1 MKVCMVTT
9 AFPRWEGDSQGTFI
23 WQLAQ
28 AIASYG
34 IQVRVVAMH
43 SPGALTYECIRGV
56 EIFRPIYWWPEKWEI
71 LRRDGG
77 GLPVTWRRYPLARLQ
92 IFPFFLVHAL
102 TVTRYAQFCDLI
114 HAHWTLSAAAAYLG
128 QPVHQRRILVTVQGS
143 DIFQVTRN
151 PVGAWITRETL
162 YRCDLIVAL
171 SRALQE
177 RVIRLG
183 VDPSKIYVIP
193 NGVDTTQFT
202 PLDKKSREPL
212 ILFVGSL
219 IPRKGVNYLLQ
230 AMPYVFLSVPE
241 YRLVI
246 VGEGPEKPFLHQL
259 TKDLGIED
267 RVSFVGDQPHQ
278 EVKRWMQ
285 RARVLVLPSLEEG
298 MGVVLVEALA
308 CGTPVVAS
316 CIDGIKDVVTPE
328 VGILVP
334 PADSKAMSEAIVEIL
349 RDPER
354 WAEAS
359 RSARARAEMYYRWD
373 KIAKRYVELYQT
385 LVNCGTKYEPWVK

>member
-1 MKVCMVTT
+1 MKICMVTT
-9 AFPRWEGDSQGTFI
+9 SFPRWEGDGQGAFI
-23 WQLAQ
+23 WQLAR
-28 AIASYG
+28 AIASCG

-43 SPGALTYECIRGV
+43 SPGALTHEYFGEV
-56 EIFRPIYWWPEKWEI
+56 EIFRPIYWWPEKWEM
-71 LRRDGG
+71 LRKAGG
-77 GLPVTWRRYPLARLQ
+77 GLPVTWRRYPWARLQ
-92 IFPFFLVHAL
+92 ILPFFLIHTL
-102 TVTRYAQFCDLI
+102 IVTRYARSCDLI

-128 QPVHQRRILVTVQGS
+128 QPVHRRRILATVQGS

-162 YRCDLIVAL
+162 HRCDLIVAL

-183 VDPSKIYVIP
+183 VDSSKIYVIP
-193 NGVDTTQFT
+193 NGVDTIQFT

-230 AMPYVFLSVPE
+230 AMPYVFLSLPE
-241 YRLVI
+241 HRLVI

-278 EVKRWMQ
+278 EVKKWMQ

-316 CIDGIKDVVTPE
+316 CIDGIRDVVTPD
-328 VGILVP
+328 VGVLVP
-334 PADSKAMSEAIVEIL
+334 PADPKAMSEGIVEIL
-349 RDPER
+349 RDPGR

-359 RSARARAEMYYRWD
+359 QNARARAEMHYRWD
-373 KIAKRYVELYQT
+373 KVAKRYVELYQI
-385 LVNCGTKYEPWVK
+385 LANCETKYKL